1 MIARTSEIDCVT
13 PELSSQKTVLPKQ
26 LAKESIACAAEI
38 TLVRSGYL
46 SDWYVR
52 VISHED
58 KSSYTC
64 Q

>member
-38 TLVRSGYL
+38 ILVRSGYL
-46 SDWYVR
+46 SD
-52 VISHED
+52 
-58 KSSYTC
+58 
-64 Q
+64 